1 MSVRKVA
8 SVLLVFLCL
17 LSPAWSARRP
27 NVVLILAD
35 DLGYGDLACFGARDL
50 ETPHL
55 DGLAASGMRLTSF
68 YVAQAVCT
76 ASRAALLTG
85 CYANRVGMSGA
96 LNHTSTTGV
105 HPREKLLGELLQG
118 AGYATAAFGKWH
130 LGLQPMFWPTRRGFG
145 EFAGLPYSNDN
156 GPLHP
161 VTRGIPALPW
171 YEKDEVTELDPD
183 QSDFTRRIT
192 DRSVRFIEQNKEK
205 PFFLYVPHVMP
216 HVPIA
221 VSKDWKGKSRRGVYG
236 DVVQELDGSVGEILE
251 ALRRTGVEEDTIVI
265 FTSDNGPFLSYG
277 EHAGSPGP
285 HREGKLTA
293 FEGGVRMPCIVR
305 WPGHVPA
312 GTVSDEVVTA
322 MDLFSTLLG
331 FCGAPAP
338 EQKVDG
344 LDLAP
349 VFLGKPG
356 AKGRDVF
363 FYYSGEE
370 LHAVRQGDWKL
381 HVPHSY
387 LTVAA
392 EPGRGG
398 KPSNWGKIE
407 PRAIEESG
415 IQGIASRHGYR
426 VAELPLALYNLRED
440 PGEASNVAHLH
451 PEVVERLR
459 LLCAQARVELGD
471 KITDQKGSGIRPC
484 GDARPRLQDGVRR
497 ISNLEYSRPPRGALL
512 LDLYLPEGAG
522 DSAVPVVLWVHGGGW
537 SRGAKEDCPLTWL
550 PAQGVAVASINY
562 RLTSLAQWPAQ
573 IEDCWAAIRWIREHA
588 REYRLDPDRV
598 FAAGSSAGGHL
609 AALLGTTNDR
619 RREQVRGVIDL
630 FGPADLLTMP
640 LNLPGPDRTREDLA
654 KTNGTRLLGGIVSER
669 EELARQASPIHQV
682 TSDDAPFLILHGDQ
696 DPLVPFQQSERLEQA
711 LRKAGV
717 ESKLRLLP
725 GAGHGGAAFDS
736 AATRQE
742 ILSFLR
748 RRNSQ

>member
-1 MSVRKVA
+1 
-8 SVLLVFLCL
+8 
-17 LSPAWSARRP
+17 
-27 NVVLILAD
+27 
-35 DLGYGDLACFGARDL
+35 
-50 ETPHL
+50 
-55 DGLAASGMRLTSF
+55 
-68 YVAQAVCT
+68 
-76 ASRAALLTG
+76 
-85 CYANRVGMSGA
+85 
-96 LNHTSTTGV
+96 
-105 HPREKLLGELLQG
+105 
-118 AGYATAAFGKWH
+118 
-130 LGLQPMFWPTRRGFG
+130 
-145 EFAGLPYSNDN
+145 
-156 GPLHP
+156 
-161 VTRGIPALPW
+161 
-171 YEKDEVTELDPD
+171 VTELDPE

-251 ALRRTGVEEDTIVI
+251 ALRRTGVEQDTIVI

-312 GTVSDEVVTA
+312 GAISDEVVTA
-322 MDLFSTLLG
+322 MDLFSTLVG

-398 KPSNWGKIE
+398 KPSNWGKLE
-407 PRAIEESG
+407 PRSIEESG

-426 VAELPLALYNLRED
+426 VADLPLALYNLSED

-451 PEVVERLR
+451 PEVVERLQ
-459 LLCAQARVELGD
+459 LLCAQARAELGD
-471 KITDQKGSGIRPC
+471 KIVDQKGSGIRPC
-484 GDARPRLQDGVRR
+484 GDARPRL
-497 ISNLEYSRPPRGALL
+497 
-512 LDLYLPEGAG
+512 
-522 DSAVPVVLWVHGGGW
+522 
-537 SRGAKEDCPLTWL
+537 
-550 PAQGVAVASINY
+550 
-562 RLTSLAQWPAQ
+562 
-573 IEDCWAAIRWIREHA
+573 
-588 REYRLDPDRV
+588 
-598 FAAGSSAGGHL
+598 
-609 AALLGTTNDR
+609 
-619 RREQVRGVIDL
+619 
-630 FGPADLLTMP
+630 
-640 LNLPGPDRTREDLA
+640 
-654 KTNGTRLLGGIVSER
+654 
-669 EELARQASPIHQV
+669 
-682 TSDDAPFLILHGDQ
+682 
-696 DPLVPFQQSERLEQA
+696 
-711 LRKAGV
+711 
-717 ESKLRLLP
+717 
-725 GAGHGGAAFDS
+725 
-736 AATRQE
+736 
-742 ILSFLR
+742 
-748 RRNSQ
+748 